1 MVLLV
6 VSKYFLYKIMFVGFA
21 QSPLCSKNSHIL
33 ISIVIFIASLEFLT
47 INWVGN
53 FKQLMNYM

>member
-6 VSKYFLYKIMFVGFA
+6 VSKYFFVQNNVCGICK
-21 QSPLCSKNSHIL
+21 SPLCSKISHIL
-33 ISIVIFIASLEFLT
+33 ISIVMFIASLEFLT